1 MGMYSGE
8 LITAIEDSVKAYLQQ
23 VAEKLKDRKATT
35 TMIVG
40 GAGEMLLEHQKET
53 PSQLVV
59 ATTHGRTGVKR
70 ATLGSVSD
78 RLLHGSA
85 PVLLF
90 RPGDEEP
97 GEIVQAARSAIKL

>member
-1 MGMYSGE
+1 MMIGSPGE
-8 LITAIEDSVKAYLQQ
+8 A
-23 VAEKLKDRKATT
+23 
-35 TMIVG
+35 
-40 GAGEMLLEHQKET
+40 LLEHQKET
-53 PSQLVV
+53 PCDLVV

-90 RPGDEEP
+90 RPSDEDPGDL
-97 GEIVQAARSAIKL
+97 VAAARSAIQL